1 MRETIKVVFENY
13 LKVCVFWTH
22 AYAYAYILSEQT
34 KNPTIF
40 HSMSQSYFRQYFI
53 YTLYFIGFW
62 ILDILIHEYG
72 LVWYNCKTLF
82 LDA

>member
-1 MRETIKVVFENY
+1 
-13 LKVCVFWTH
+13 
-22 AYAYAYILSEQT
+22 
-34 KNPTIF
+34 
-40 HSMSQSYFRQYFI
+40 MSQSYFRQYFI

>member
-22 AYAYAYILSEQT
+22 AYAYAYILSELT

-53 YTLYFIGFW
+53 YNTT
-62 ILDILIHEYG
+62 ILVYKYYISSI
-72 LVWYNCKTLF
+72 
-82 LDA
+82 